1 LTDSNAASL
10 DLALRVGA
18 DDIALGIL
26 TAHLR
31 GLILGIRMRDTYK
44 RGCVTHSDRAGIE
57 LPTLLSANDVTL
69 AILAADLEETGLD
82 LDLTLLGADPV
93 SLGVLAANLQE
104 ASLYIAFG
112 AFDARRLAVRVQR
125 ATATRGDDHG
135 FRVGADLIAL
145 RVLTTDYR
153 RRKLELGSALF
164 Y

>member
-31 GLILGIRMRDTYK
+31 GLILGIRIRNTYK

-57 LPTLLSANDVTL
+57 LLTLLSANDVTL
-69 AILAADLEETGLD
+69 AILAADLEETGFD
-82 LDLTLLGADPV
+82 LDLTLLGADFV
-93 SLGVLAANLQE
+93 SFRVLAAHLEE
-104 ASLYIAFG
+104 ASLDIALGAFG
-112 AFDARRLAVRVQR
+112 ARRLAVRVQR
-125 ATATRGDDHG
+125 ATSTRGDDHG
-135 FRVGADLIAL
+135 LGVGADLVTL
-145 RVLTTDYR
+145 RILTTDDR

-164 Y
+164 H